1 MEETTLI
8 TLTDEDGSQVDLYVL
23 EETKING
30 RTYLLVTE
38 EPEGDCEALVLEEL
52 PGGEGEDASYRP
64 VEDDAELALLSD
76 LFSELLDDVS
86 FE

>member
-1 MEETTLI
+1 MEETMI
-8 TLTDEDGSQVDLYVL
+8 TVTDEDGVQVDMYVM

-38 EPEGDCEALVLEEL
+38 EPEGDCEALILEEL
-52 PGGEGEDASYRP
+52 PGEDGAEEASYRP
-64 VEDDAELALLSD
+64 VEDETQLAWLSD
-76 LFSELLDDVS
+76 LFAELLDDVS